1 MLLRRI
7 TEHVKAQNWTAVALD
22 FVIVVTGVFIG
33 IQVSNGN
40 DARKDRALERQYLER
55 LFDDANGTIEDFN
68 RTSSWEEERLMQQ
81 YEALTALRR
90 GSFDPAKRETVAKG
104 LAFAGLLNPLTV
116 RWGTAKELQTTG
128 NISMIRDIELRT
140 MLAATESYYERSNA
154 IVNMR
159 LEQTTDLRSVIARK
173 YDLRRYA
180 YFGGIETRVEIDFDF
195 EGLANDKEF
204 IAVFA
209 ENLLA
214 EDIVY
219 TFSVANTMRME
230 ALRDY
235 LADKLGKDAA
245 ELPTTRDLTNTWP
258 WRITQDNAQP

>member
-1 MLLRRI
+1 MILRRVG
-7 TEHVKAQNWTAVALD
+7 HALRRQD
-22 FVIVVTGVFIG
+22 WATVFVEVVIVIIGVFIG
-33 IQVSNGN
+33 IQVANWNEG
-40 DARKDRALERQYLER
+40 RKQRALERQYLER

-68 RTSSWEEERLMQQ
+68 RTSSWEEERLTQQ
-81 YEALTALRR
+81 YEALSALRR
-90 GSFDPAKRETVAKG
+90 GSLDPAKRETVAKG
-104 LAFAGLLNPLTV
+104 LAFAGLLNPLTI

-128 NISMIRDIELRT
+128 NISLIRDIELRT

-173 YDLRRYA
+173 YDLRRYT

-195 EGLANDKEF
+195 ESLANDEEF

-219 TFSVANTMRME
+219 TFSAANTLRIE
-230 ALRDY
+230 ELRDY
-235 LADKLGKDAA
+235 LANKLGKDAA

-258 WRITQDNAQP
+258 WRITQENVQP